1 MKTYHE
7 ACRHVLAETSN
18 SKSATPKT
26 DAMKLAAQRY
36 PELYKAYCR
45 GQRLLSNGDSDG
57 QWTTEA
63 IFMTPEKHARR
74 LAIKANNGRLF

>member
-1 MKTYHE
+1 MKNYLE
-7 ACRHVLAETSN
+7 ACRRVFAETSAT
-18 SKSATPKT
+18 KSETPKT

-36 PELYKAYCR
+36 PELYKAYTR
-45 GQRLLSNGDSDG
+45 GQRLLASGDSDG